1 MPRDIGYIVRKR
13 AFKGTRGGTRVSL
26 SIFRSMDQLR
36 EPIRD
41 RFWQIRESLT
51 NDGGQGKR
59 VERESSSLILNL

>member
-36 EPIRD
+36 D
-41 RFWQIRESLT
+41 RSAIDFGRSAKALRTTAAKGREW
-51 NDGGQGKR
+51 NGR
-59 VERESSSLILNL
+59 VQA

>member
-1 MPRDIGYIVRKR
+1 
-13 AFKGTRGGTRVSL
+13 
-26 SIFRSMDQLR
+26 MDQLR